1 MIQITAL
8 MVHNQMIFYCFLVFQ
23 GTKDYKQAVDNDV
36 MQWMKEN
43 KSEPLP
49 KNGCDDDYAELFLEV
64 MLINGSQFPKDV
76 SSALALYQLLLQA
89 IDNAMG

>member
-1 MIQITAL
+1 MTLL
-8 MVHNQMIFYCFLVFQ
+8 MLHIQMIFCCFLVFQ
-23 GTKDYKQAVDNDV
+23 GTEDYKQPVDNDV

-64 MLINGSQFPKDV
+64 MLINGSQFPKDA
-76 SSALALYQLLLQA
+76 SSALALYQSLLQT
-89 IDNAMG
+89 IDNAVG